1 MKTIIPKYN
10 EEGSKIVGEQEVE
23 VIGQVKYIGDTDEL
37 SFINNK
43 IYNVIEIFGNSVRVV
58 DETEED
64 YLYMFDDPTVNWQ
77 DINGKFVVVNDFT
90 TDRLLEKLEERFK
103 DTK

>member
-10 EEGSKIVGEQEVE
+10 EDGSKIIGTQEVE
-23 VIGQVKYIGDTDEL
+23 VLGQVKYVGDSCP
-37 SFINNK
+37 SFENGS
-43 IYNVIEIFGNSVRVV
+43 IYNVIEILGYSVRVV
-58 DETEED
+58 DEDED
-64 YLYMFDDPTVNWQ
+64 YMYMFDDPTVNWQ

-90 TDRLLEKLEERFK
+90 TDRLLEKLEEIFK